1 MTRPMEHFFETIKK
15 QREPVVESIG
25 GEPYLLV
32 GLGNPGREYRESRHN
47 FGFMVI
53 DRIAETL
60 RTEFKKS
67 QMKAL
72 ISIQAYEGKKV
83 ILSKPQ
89 TYMNCSGQAVVPL
102 LNYYKIPKEHLLV
115 IHDDMD
121 LPFGTLR
128 MRPGG
133 GSGGQKGLE
142 SIIQLLGTQEFARL
156 RCGIGHPPGQM
167 DVTDYVLNRFSKEES
182 KLLPSVLENATQ
194 AALSFVSV
202 GIQEAMTRFNG
213 IVEG

>member
-1 MTRPMEHFFETIKK
+1 MEHFFETIKK

-53 DRIAETL
+53 DQIAETL

-83 ILSKPQ
+83 ILVDDVLYTGRTARAAIEAIIKKGRAQ
-89 TYMNCSGQAVVPL
+89 VIQLAV
-102 LNYYKIPKEHLLV
+102 LV
-115 IHDDMD
+115 DRGHRE
-121 LPFGTLR
+121 LPFR
-128 MRPGG
+128 
-133 GSGGQKGLE
+133 
-142 SIIQLLGTQEFARL
+142 A
-156 RCGIGHPPGQM
+156 
-167 DVTDYVLNRFSKEES
+167 DYVGKNVPTSKDEVIKVE
-182 KLLPSVLENATQ
+182 LTETDEVDR
-194 AALSFVSV
+194 VSV
-202 GIQEAMTRFNG
+202 YKNLEK
-213 IVEG
+213 